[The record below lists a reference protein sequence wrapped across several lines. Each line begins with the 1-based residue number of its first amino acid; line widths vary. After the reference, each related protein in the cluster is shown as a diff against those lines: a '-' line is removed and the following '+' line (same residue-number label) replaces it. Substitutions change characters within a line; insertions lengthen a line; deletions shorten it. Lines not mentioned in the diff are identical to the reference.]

1 MNPFRNN
8 VGTLNEILFENRNQ
22 NYGAYVI
29 RKSYGNTVFKSL
41 AITAGVFILGFWGLS
56 LLVNTKVEVPTD
68 TGANTPPE
76 ITTICTLTKPPKVI
90 PVKTI
95 TSPLVTSKPETL
107 NALGTK
113 IIDSTEKAANTAL
126 NTNITPIGTNS
137 LNASGTIPGPGTSTL
152 TGEPT
157 NTLTASDEGEFTMMP
172 DVAPSMPNWS
182 KILQENLSYPYEA
195 RQSGI
200 AGKVVVNFI
209 VDEEGKI
216 IQTKILHHVAGGCD
230 EEALRVI
237 KLMPRWK
244 PGMIH
249 GKPVKVSF
257 NQVITFKLN

>member
-41 AITAGVFILGFWGLS
+41 VITAGVFILGFWGLS

-68 TGANTPPE
+68 TGVNIPPE
-76 ITTICTLTKPPKVI
+76 VTTTIYTITKPKVKII
-90 PVKTI
+90 PVKPVNPPVAST
-95 TSPLVTSKPETL
+95 PETL

-126 NTNITPIGTNS
+126 NTNITPVGTNS
-137 LNASGTIPGPGTSTL
+137 LNTTGTIPGPATS
-152 TGEPT
+152 EPT
-157 NTLTASDEGEFTMMP
+157 NTLTTSDEGEFTIMP
-172 DVAPSMPNWS
+172 DVAPSMPDWS
-182 KILQENLSYPYEA
+182 KILQKNLSYPNEA
-195 RQSGI
+195 MQSGI
-200 AGKVVVNFI
+200 SGKVVINFI

-216 IQTKILHHVAGGCD
+216 IQTKILNHVGGGCD

-244 PGMIH
+244 PGMVH